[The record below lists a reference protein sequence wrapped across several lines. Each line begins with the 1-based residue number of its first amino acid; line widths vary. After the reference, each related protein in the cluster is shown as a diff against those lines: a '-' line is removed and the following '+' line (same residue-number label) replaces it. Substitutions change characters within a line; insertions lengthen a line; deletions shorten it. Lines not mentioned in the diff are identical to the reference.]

1 MGGGDRRG
9 GRVELLPLI
18 REHEEAVELD
28 LFDRGVDYRDRWRPG
43 GGESRLTLRRLLLL
57 IVGMDPFESRFWMA
71 CGRLDLWEQ
80 FNEDITPE
88 HYAPTAERLLSDVIA
103 MFAEKPHPW
112 RTWRSDLR
120 VQREREEKRARIL
133 AGIERRKEIAAEK
146 AARERALASLQPP
159 SLLDLNTVAPGAL
172 AERAGVPAWVAEL
185 VVEHRDAHGAF
196 QAVEDVRHI
205 KGIGPKRYAAIAAVV
220 EV

>member
-1 MGGGDRRG
+1 M
-9 GRVELLPLI
+9 L
-18 REHEEAVELD
+18 
-28 LFDRGVDYRDRWRPG
+28 
-43 GGESRLTLRRLLLL
+43 
-57 IVGMDPFESRFWMA
+57 
-71 CGRLDLWEQ
+71 CGRLDLWEK
-80 FNEDITPE
+80 FNEDVTPD
-88 HYAPTAERLLSDVIA
+88 HYAQTTNRLVSDVVA
-103 MFAEKPHPW
+103 MLAEKPHPW

-133 AGIERRKEIAAEK
+133 AGIERRKEIAAAK

-159 SLLDLNTVAPGAL
+159 PMINLNTVAAGAL